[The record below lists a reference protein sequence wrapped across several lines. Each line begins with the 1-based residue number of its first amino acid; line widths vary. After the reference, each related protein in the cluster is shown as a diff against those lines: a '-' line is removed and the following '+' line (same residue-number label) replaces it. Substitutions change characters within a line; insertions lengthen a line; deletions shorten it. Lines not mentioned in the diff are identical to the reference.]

1 MRFHYALLLLLI
13 FTLTV
18 QARSTGSTTK
28 DSGNSSTDIKTAP
41 WFVERFR
48 LTGGFFLPV
57 SNTDIQIGVNG
68 GRQGTEVDFEKDL
81 GFKSTNG
88 TFLGELQ
95 WRITRRSRLGLNY
108 YNIPRNST
116 YRLDKEIN
124 FNGQIY
130 PVDATVKS
138 FFNTAIYQVSYGYA
152 FVSKPK
158 LELGVLVGTHLV
170 GGKVGISLTAENLD
184 KSASNDYGFTAPLPD
199 LGLWG
204 GFAVSNRLALNFDV
218 NYLALTVG
226 EVTGS
231 ILTYNLL
238 FIYKIFDKLDLS
250 LGYAGLNFSVE
261 VVKPDVEA
269 HFDWGYN
276 GPALGL
282 SYTFG
287 KKTWKH

>member
-18 QARSTGSTTK
+18 QARSKGSTAK

-48 LTGGFFLPV
+48 LTGGFFLPI

-81 GFKSTNG
+81 GFKSTHG

-152 FVSKPK
+152 IVSKPK

-170 GGKVGISLTAENLD
+170 GGKVGISLTAENLN

-204 GFAVSNRLALNFDV
+204 GYAVSNRLALNFDV

-226 EVTGS
+226 EVSGS
-231 ILTYNLL
+231 ILTYNLH
-238 FIYKIFDKLDLS
+238 FIYKIVDKLDLS
-250 LGYAGLNFSVE
+250 LGYAGLNFSVD
-261 VVKPDVEA
+261 VVKPDAEA

-282 SYTFG
+282 TYTFG